1 MLMTIL
7 PEQGVLLSSRLRFR
21 RSSSAR
27 PQHHVHIS
35 RSRFNQRGD
44 SIQFNGFT
52 AHDADENGAFV
63 ELQGFGVHGH
73 NQVPLWQF
81 WNRNAR
87 RRRRIPLAIAA
98 ERASIGRTT
107 LIKIE
112 KGDPGVALALYA
124 MVLFV
129 MGLTDRLADLVDP
142 KNDSVGL
149 QLEEERISNV
159 LFNEP
164 YLN

>member
-1 MLMTIL
+1 VLMTIL

-63 ELQGFGVHGH
+63 ELRDSGFMDTIRSRSGSSGIATPDGGGGFLWPLPR
-73 NQVPLWQF
+73 NVP
-81 WNRNAR
+81 
-87 RRRRIPLAIAA
+87 PSAA
-98 ERASIGRTT
+98 Q
-107 LIKIE
+107 
-112 KGDPGVALALYA
+112 P
-124 MVLFV
+124 
-129 MGLTDRLADLVDP
+129 
-142 KNDSVGL
+142 
-149 QLEEERISNV
+149 
-159 LFNEP
+159 
-164 YLN
+164 